1 MDFNKVLCW
10 AHGPG
15 RLWRRPY
22 TAKVRGSNPRGP
34 IPSTLNY
41 HILLEN
47 ILKSQYKEYLKINK
61 NLLIAAG
68 IDFVISAFVAQQ
80 LSELEPYLNTT
91 VTLVADFVTYFS
103 VFIALFLFDNRKKY
117 QSKSKTNWP
126 VVKSDLKKI
135 FSSVG
140 IGEVAYLSSRW
151 FFQFHFL
158 NIGWEAYQASVTA
171 QIIAFVL
178 FMIVTNIFIK
188 LTKLYK

>member
-1 MDFNKVLCW
+1 MDSK
-10 AHGPG
+10 
-15 RLWRRPY
+15 
-22 TAKVRGSNPRGP
+22 
-34 IPSTLNY
+34 
-41 HILLEN
+41 
-47 ILKSQYKEYLKINK
+47 YKEYLKINK

-68 IDFVISAFVAQQ
+68 IDFLISAFVAQQ
-80 LSELEPYLNTT
+80 LSDLEPYLNTT
-91 VTLVADFVTYFS
+91 ITLVVDFVTYFS
-103 VFIALFLFDNRKKY
+103 VFITLFLFDNRKKY
-117 QSKSKTNWP
+117 KPNSKKTNW
-126 VVKSDLKKI
+126 VLVKSDLKKI

-140 IGEVAYLSSRW
+140 VGEVVYLSSRW

>member
-1 MDFNKVLCW
+1 MD
-10 AHGPG
+10 
-15 RLWRRPY
+15 
-22 TAKVRGSNPRGP
+22 
-34 IPSTLNY
+34 
-41 HILLEN
+41 
-47 ILKSQYKEYLKINK
+47 SQYKEYLKINK

-68 IDFVISAFVAQQ
+68 IDFIISAYVAQQ
-80 LSELEPYLNTT
+80 LSDLEPYLNTT

-103 VFIALFLFDNRKKY
+103 VFISLFLFDNRKKY
-117 QSKSKTNWP
+117 KSKSEKTNWSI
-126 VVKSDLKKI
+126 VKSDLKKI

-151 FFQFHFL
+151 YFQFHFL

-188 LTKLYK
+188 LTKLTSK

>member
-1 MDFNKVLCW
+1 M
-10 AHGPG
+10 
-15 RLWRRPY
+15 
-22 TAKVRGSNPRGP
+22 NP
-34 IPSTLNY
+34 
-41 HILLEN
+41 
-47 ILKSQYKEYLKINK
+47 QYKEYLKINK

-103 VFIALFLFDNRKKY
+103 AFIALFLFDNRKKY
-117 QSKSKTNWP
+117 KTNSNTTDWP
-126 VVKSDLKKI
+126 KIKSDLRKI

-140 IGEVAYLSSRW
+140 IGEVVYLSSRW
-151 FFQFHFL
+151 YFQFHFL
-158 NIGWEAYQASVTA
+158 NIGFEAYQASVTA

-188 LTKLYK
+188 LTKLHK

>member
-1 MDFNKVLCW
+1 M
-10 AHGPG
+10 
-15 RLWRRPY
+15 
-22 TAKVRGSNPRGP
+22 NP
-34 IPSTLNY
+34 
-41 HILLEN
+41 
-47 ILKSQYKEYLKINK
+47 QYKEYLKINK

-103 VFIALFLFDNRKKY
+103 AFIALFLFDNRKKY
-117 QSKSKTNWP
+117 RTHSNTTDWP
-126 VVKSDLKKI
+126 KIKSDLRKI

-140 IGEVAYLSSRW
+140 IGEVVYLSSRW
-151 FFQFHFL
+151 YFQFHFL
-158 NIGWEAYQASVTA
+158 NIGFEAYQASVTA

-188 LTKLYK
+188 LTKLHK

>member
-1 MDFNKVLCW
+1 M
-10 AHGPG
+10 
-15 RLWRRPY
+15 
-22 TAKVRGSNPRGP
+22 NP
-34 IPSTLNY
+34 
-41 HILLEN
+41 
-47 ILKSQYKEYLKINK
+47 QYKEYLKINK

-103 VFIALFLFDNRKKY
+103 AFIALFLFDNRKKY
-117 QSKSKTNWP
+117 KTNSNTTDWP
-126 VVKSDLKKI
+126 KIKSDLRKI

-140 IGEVAYLSSRW
+140 VGEVVYLSSRW
-151 FFQFHFL
+151 YFQFHFL
-158 NIGWEAYQASVTA
+158 NIGFEAYQASVTA

-188 LTKLYK
+188 LTKLHK